1 MHSFIFSEF
10 SFKKPELS
18 FDFSE
23 FSGKMKSNGVIKM
36 IKESFSSRLKKALEM
51 REISQSELSK
61 RTGINKS
68 SISTYLKGEYKAK
81 QDKVDLIAQ
90 ALNVS
95 PAWLMGFDI
104 QPSGDT
110 IESDE
115 KIKGVKIP
123 VLGNVAAGIPITAIT
138 DVEDWEEI
146 PEKLASSGTYFA
158 LRIKGQSMEPRIKD
172 GDVVIVRQQSD
183 VDTGD
188 VAIVLVNGD
197 EATVKEIKKLDTGIM
212 LIGWNTAV
220 YSPRFYSAKDI
231 KSLPVRIIGK
241 VVELRGKF

>member
-1 MHSFIFSEF
+1 MD
-10 SFKKPELS
+10 FKDRLRDLRLS
-18 FDFSE
+18 RGLTLQQVADYV
-23 FSGKMKSNGVIKM
+23 G
-36 IKESFSSRLKKALEM
+36 LQKAAIYKYEHGLTVNP
-51 REISQSELSK
+51 K
-61 RTGINKS
+61 RSLIEKLATLFQVSPSYLLGINDEEEKS
-68 SISTYLKGEYKAK
+68 DSA
-81 QDKVDLIAQ
+81 
-90 ALNVS
+90 
-95 PAWLMGFDI
+95 
-104 QPSGDT
+104 
-110 IESDE
+110 
-115 KIKGVKIP
+115 IKGVRIP
-123 VLGNVAAGIPITAIT
+123 VLGNVAAGIPITAVT

-172 GDVVIVRQQSD
+172 GDVVIVKQQED
-183 VDTGD
+183 VDSGD

>member
-1 MHSFIFSEF
+1 MD
-10 SFKKPELS
+10 FKDRLRDLRLS
-18 FDFSE
+18 RGLTLQQVADYV
-23 FSGKMKSNGVIKM
+23 G
-36 IKESFSSRLKKALEM
+36 LQKAAIYKYEHGLTVNP
-51 REISQSELSK
+51 K
-61 RTGINKS
+61 RSLIEKLATLFQVSPSYLLGINDEEEKS
-68 SISTYLKGEYKAK
+68 DSA
-81 QDKVDLIAQ
+81 
-90 ALNVS
+90 
-95 PAWLMGFDI
+95 
-104 QPSGDT
+104 
-110 IESDE
+110 
-115 KIKGVKIP
+115 IKGVRIP

-146 PEKLASSGTYFA
+146 PEKMANNGNYFA
-158 LRIKGQSMEPRIKD
+158 LRIKGQSMEPRIKN
-172 GDVVIVRQQSD
+172 GDVVIVKQQED
-183 VDTGD
+183 VDSGD

>member
-1 MHSFIFSEF
+1 MFIGNNIR
-10 SFKKPELS
+10 KARELKGLTQ
-18 FDFSE
+18 DE
-23 FSGKMKSNGVIKM
+23 LAKRMGYKSRSTIARIENGDNDVSQSK
-36 IKESFSSRLKKALEM
+36 LKKFA
-51 REISQSELSK
+51 EILDV
-61 RTGINKS
+61 
-68 SISTYLKGEYKAK
+68 SIDFLLDDGKDKAS
-81 QDKVDLIAQ
+81 A
-90 ALNVS
+90 S
-95 PAWLMGFDI
+95 RP
-104 QPSGDT
+104 
-110 IESDE
+110 
-115 KIKGVKIP
+115 KGVRIP

-138 DVEDWEEI
+138 DVDDWEEI

-172 GDVVIVRQQSD
+172 GDVVIVKQQSD

>member
-1 MHSFIFSEF
+1 
-10 SFKKPELS
+10 
-18 FDFSE
+18 
-23 FSGKMKSNGVIKM
+23 M
-36 IKESFSSRLKKALEM
+36 IKENFSLRLKKALEM
-51 REISQSELSK
+51 RGVSQSELSK

-81 QDKVDLIAQ
+81 QDKVDLIAR
-90 ALNVS
+90 ALDVS

-104 QPSGDT
+104 QPSG
-110 IESDE
+110 ESNDHE
-115 KIKGVKIP
+115 QINGVKIP
-123 VLGNVAAGIPITAIT
+123 VIGTVAAGIPITAIT

-146 PEKLASSGTYFA
+146 PEAMAKTGSYFA
-158 LRIKGQSMEPRIKD
+158 LRIKGQSMEPRICN
-172 GDVVIVRQQSD
+172 GDVVIVKQQSD

-220 YSPRFYSAKDI
+220 YSPRFYSANDI
-231 KSLPVRIIGK
+231 KTLPVKIIGK

>member
-1 MHSFIFSEF
+1 
-10 SFKKPELS
+10 
-18 FDFSE
+18 
-23 FSGKMKSNGVIKM
+23 M
-36 IKESFSSRLKKALEM
+36 IKESFSLRLKKALEM
-51 REISQSELSK
+51 RGVSQSELSK

-81 QDKVDLIAQ
+81 QDKVDLIAR
-90 ALNVS
+90 ALDVS

-104 QPSGDT
+104 QPSG
-110 IESDE
+110 ESNDHE
-115 KIKGVKIP
+115 QINGVKIP
-123 VLGNVAAGIPITAIT
+123 VIGTVAAGIPITAIT

-146 PEKLASSGTYFA
+146 PKAMAKTGSYFA
-158 LRIKGQSMEPRIKD
+158 LRIKGQSMEPRICN
-172 GDVVIVRQQSD
+172 GDVVIVKQQSD

-212 LIGWNTAV
+212 LIGWNTSV

-231 KSLPVRIIGK
+231 KTLPVKIIGK

>member
-1 MHSFIFSEF
+1 MD
-10 SFKKPELS
+10 FKDRLRELRL
-18 FDFSE
+18 
-23 FSGKMKSNGVIKM
+23 
-36 IKESFSSRLKKALEM
+36 SRDLTLQQVADYVGLQKAAIYKYEHGLTVNP
-51 REISQSELSK
+51 K
-61 RTGINKS
+61 RSLIEKLAVLFQVSPSYLLGINDDEEKS
-68 SISTYLKGEYKAK
+68 DSVT
-81 QDKVDLIAQ
+81 
-90 ALNVS
+90 
-95 PAWLMGFDI
+95 
-104 QPSGDT
+104 
-110 IESDE
+110 
-115 KIKGVKIP
+115 KGVRIP
-123 VLGNVAAGIPITAIT
+123 VLGNVAAGIPITAVT

-172 GDVVIVRQQSD
+172 GDVVIVKQQSD

>member
-1 MHSFIFSEF
+1 MD
-10 SFKKPELS
+10 FKDRLRDLRLS
-18 FDFSE
+18 RGLTLQQVADYV
-23 FSGKMKSNGVIKM
+23 G
-36 IKESFSSRLKKALEM
+36 LQKAAIYKYEHGLTVNP
-51 REISQSELSK
+51 K
-61 RTGINKS
+61 RSLIEKLATLFQVSPSYLLGINDEEEKS
-68 SISTYLKGEYKAK
+68 DSVT
-81 QDKVDLIAQ
+81 
-90 ALNVS
+90 
-95 PAWLMGFDI
+95 
-104 QPSGDT
+104 
-110 IESDE
+110 
-115 KIKGVKIP
+115 KGVRIP

>member
-1 MHSFIFSEF
+1 
-10 SFKKPELS
+10 
-18 FDFSE
+18 
-23 FSGKMKSNGVIKM
+23 M
-36 IKESFSSRLKKALEM
+36 IKESFSLRLKKALEM
-51 REISQSELSK
+51 RGVSQSELSK

-81 QDKVDLIAQ
+81 QDKVDLIAR
-90 ALNVS
+90 ALDVS
-95 PAWLMGFDI
+95 PAWLMGFDV
-104 QPSGDT
+104 QPSG
-110 IESDE
+110 ESNDHE
-115 KIKGVKIP
+115 QINGVKIP
-123 VLGNVAAGIPITAIT
+123 VIGTVAAGIPITAIT

-146 PEKLASSGTYFA
+146 PEAMAKTGSYFA
-158 LRIKGQSMEPRIKD
+158 LRIKGQSMEPRICN
-172 GDVVIVRQQSD
+172 GDVVIVKQQSD

-231 KSLPVRIIGK
+231 KMLPVKIIGK
-241 VVELRGKF
+241 VVELRGKL

>member
-1 MHSFIFSEF
+1 MD
-10 SFKKPELS
+10 FKDRLRDLRLS
-18 FDFSE
+18 RGLTLQQVADYV
-23 FSGKMKSNGVIKM
+23 G
-36 IKESFSSRLKKALEM
+36 LQKAAIYKYEHGLTVNP
-51 REISQSELSK
+51 K
-61 RTGINKS
+61 RSLIEKLATLFQVSPSYLLGINDEEEKS
-68 SISTYLKGEYKAK
+68 DSAT
-81 QDKVDLIAQ
+81 
-90 ALNVS
+90 
-95 PAWLMGFDI
+95 
-104 QPSGDT
+104 
-110 IESDE
+110 
-115 KIKGVKIP
+115 KGVRIP

-172 GDVVIVRQQSD
+172 GDVVIVSQQSD

-231 KSLPVRIIGK
+231 KSLPVKIIGK

>member
-1 MHSFIFSEF
+1 MD
-10 SFKKPELS
+10 FKDRLRELRL
-18 FDFSE
+18 
-23 FSGKMKSNGVIKM
+23 
-36 IKESFSSRLKKALEM
+36 SRGLTLQQVADYVGLQKAAIYKYEHGLTVNP
-51 REISQSELSK
+51 K
-61 RTGINKS
+61 RSLIEKLAVLFQVSPSYLLGINDDEEKS
-68 SISTYLKGEYKAK
+68 DSVT
-81 QDKVDLIAQ
+81 
-90 ALNVS
+90 
-95 PAWLMGFDI
+95 
-104 QPSGDT
+104 
-110 IESDE
+110 
-115 KIKGVKIP
+115 KGVRIP
-123 VLGNVAAGIPITAIT
+123 VLGNVAAGIPITAVT

-197 EATVKEIKKLDTGIM
+197 EATVKEVKKLDTGIM

-231 KSLPVRIIGK
+231 KSLPVNIIGK

>member
-1 MHSFIFSEF
+1 MD
-10 SFKKPELS
+10 FKDRLRDLRLS
-18 FDFSE
+18 RGLTLQQVADYV
-23 FSGKMKSNGVIKM
+23 G
-36 IKESFSSRLKKALEM
+36 LQKAAIYKYEHGLTVNP
-51 REISQSELSK
+51 K
-61 RTGINKS
+61 RSLIEKLAVLFQVSPSYLLGINDDEEKS
-68 SISTYLKGEYKAK
+68 DSVT
-81 QDKVDLIAQ
+81 
-90 ALNVS
+90 
-95 PAWLMGFDI
+95 
-104 QPSGDT
+104 
-110 IESDE
+110 
-115 KIKGVKIP
+115 KGVRIP

-231 KSLPVRIIGK
+231 KSLPVKIIGK

>member
-1 MHSFIFSEF
+1 MFIGNNIRRAR
-10 SFKKPELS
+10 ELKGLTQ
-18 FDFSE
+18 DE
-23 FSGKMKSNGVIKM
+23 LAKRMGYKSRSTIARIENGDNDVSQSK
-36 IKESFSSRLKKALEM
+36 LKKFA
-51 REISQSELSK
+51 EILDV
-61 RTGINKS
+61 
-68 SISTYLKGEYKAK
+68 SIDFLLDDGKDKAS
-81 QDKVDLIAQ
+81 
-90 ALNVS
+90 VS
-95 PAWLMGFDI
+95 RP
-104 QPSGDT
+104 
-110 IESDE
+110 
-115 KIKGVKIP
+115 KGVRIP
-123 VLGNVAAGIPITAIT
+123 VLGNVAAGIPITAVT

-158 LRIKGQSMEPRIKD
+158 LRIKGQSMEPRIKN
-172 GDVVIVRQQSD
+172 GDVVIVRQQED

-197 EATVKEIKKLDTGIM
+197 EATVKEVKKLDTGIM

>member
-1 MHSFIFSEF
+1 MD
-10 SFKKPELS
+10 FKDRLRDLRLS
-18 FDFSE
+18 RGLTLQQVADYV
-23 FSGKMKSNGVIKM
+23 G
-36 IKESFSSRLKKALEM
+36 LQKAAIYKYEHGLTVNP
-51 REISQSELSK
+51 K
-61 RTGINKS
+61 RSLIEKLATLFQVSPSYLLGINDEEEKS
-68 SISTYLKGEYKAK
+68 DSA
-81 QDKVDLIAQ
+81 
-90 ALNVS
+90 
-95 PAWLMGFDI
+95 
-104 QPSGDT
+104 
-110 IESDE
+110 
-115 KIKGVKIP
+115 IKGVRIP

-138 DVEDWEEI
+138 DVDDWEEI
-146 PEKLASSGTYFA
+146 PEKMANNGNYFA

-172 GDVVIVRQQSD
+172 GDVVIVKQQED
-183 VDTGD
+183 VDSGD

>member
-1 MHSFIFSEF
+1 MFIGNNIRRAR
-10 SFKKPELS
+10 ELKGLTQ
-18 FDFSE
+18 DE
-23 FSGKMKSNGVIKM
+23 LAKRMGYKSRSTIARIENGDNDVSQSK
-36 IKESFSSRLKKALEM
+36 LKKFADILDV
-51 REISQSELSK
+51 
-61 RTGINKS
+61 
-68 SISTYLKGEYKAK
+68 SIDFLLDDGKDKAS
-81 QDKVDLIAQ
+81 
-90 ALNVS
+90 VS
-95 PAWLMGFDI
+95 RP
-104 QPSGDT
+104 
-110 IESDE
+110 
-115 KIKGVKIP
+115 KGVRIP

>member
-1 MHSFIFSEF
+1 MFIGNNIRRAR
-10 SFKKPELS
+10 ELKGLTQ
-18 FDFSE
+18 DE
-23 FSGKMKSNGVIKM
+23 LAKRMGYKSRSTIARIENGDNDVSQSK
-36 IKESFSSRLKKALEM
+36 LKKFA
-51 REISQSELSK
+51 EILDV
-61 RTGINKS
+61 
-68 SISTYLKGEYKAK
+68 SIDFLLDDGKDKAS
-81 QDKVDLIAQ
+81 
-90 ALNVS
+90 VS
-95 PAWLMGFDI
+95 RP
-104 QPSGDT
+104 
-110 IESDE
+110 
-115 KIKGVKIP
+115 KGVRIP

-158 LRIKGQSMEPRIKD
+158 LRIKGQSMEPRIKN
-172 GDVVIVRQQSD
+172 GDVVIVRQQED

-197 EATVKEIKKLDTGIM
+197 EATVKEVKKLDTGIM

>member
-1 MHSFIFSEF
+1 MD
-10 SFKKPELS
+10 FKDRLRELRL
-18 FDFSE
+18 
-23 FSGKMKSNGVIKM
+23 
-36 IKESFSSRLKKALEM
+36 SRGLTLQQVADYVGLQKAAIYKYEHGLTVNP
-51 REISQSELSK
+51 K
-61 RTGINKS
+61 RSLIEKLAVLFQVSPSYLLGINDDEEKS
-68 SISTYLKGEYKAK
+68 DSVT
-81 QDKVDLIAQ
+81 
-90 ALNVS
+90 
-95 PAWLMGFDI
+95 
-104 QPSGDT
+104 
-110 IESDE
+110 
-115 KIKGVKIP
+115 KGVRIP

-172 GDVVIVRQQSD
+172 GDVVIVKQQSD

-197 EATVKEIKKLDTGIM
+197 EATVKEVKKLDTGIM

-231 KSLPVRIIGK
+231 KSLPVKIIGK

>member
-1 MHSFIFSEF
+1 MFIGNNIRRAR
-10 SFKKPELS
+10 ELKGLTQ
-18 FDFSE
+18 DE
-23 FSGKMKSNGVIKM
+23 LAKRMGYKSRSTIARIENGDNDVSQSK
-36 IKESFSSRLKKALEM
+36 LKKFADILDV
-51 REISQSELSK
+51 
-61 RTGINKS
+61 
-68 SISTYLKGEYKAK
+68 SIDFLLDDGKDKAS
-81 QDKVDLIAQ
+81 
-90 ALNVS
+90 VS
-95 PAWLMGFDI
+95 RP
-104 QPSGDT
+104 
-110 IESDE
+110 
-115 KIKGVKIP
+115 KGVRIP

-183 VDTGD
+183 VDTGG

>member
-1 MHSFIFSEF
+1 MFIGNNIR
-10 SFKKPELS
+10 KARELKGLTQ
-18 FDFSE
+18 DE
-23 FSGKMKSNGVIKM
+23 LAKRMGYKSRSTIARIENGDNDVSQSK
-36 IKESFSSRLKKALEM
+36 LKKFA
-51 REISQSELSK
+51 EILDV
-61 RTGINKS
+61 
-68 SISTYLKGEYKAK
+68 SIDFLLDDGKDKAS
-81 QDKVDLIAQ
+81 A
-90 ALNVS
+90 S
-95 PAWLMGFDI
+95 RP
-104 QPSGDT
+104 
-110 IESDE
+110 
-115 KIKGVKIP
+115 KGVRIP

-138 DVEDWEEI
+138 DVEDYEEI
-146 PEKLASSGTYFA
+146 PEKMASSGTYFA

>member
-1 MHSFIFSEF
+1 MFIGNNIRRAR
-10 SFKKPELS
+10 ELKGLTQ
-18 FDFSE
+18 DE
-23 FSGKMKSNGVIKM
+23 LAKRMGYKSRSTIARIENGDNDVSQSK
-36 IKESFSSRLKKALEM
+36 LKKFA
-51 REISQSELSK
+51 EILDV
-61 RTGINKS
+61 
-68 SISTYLKGEYKAK
+68 SIDFLLDDGKDKAS
-81 QDKVDLIAQ
+81 
-90 ALNVS
+90 VS
-95 PAWLMGFDI
+95 RP
-104 QPSGDT
+104 
-110 IESDE
+110 
-115 KIKGVKIP
+115 KGVRIP
-123 VLGNVAAGIPITAIT
+123 VLGNVAAGIPITAVT

-172 GDVVIVRQQSD
+172 GDVVIVKHQED
-183 VDTGD
+183 VDSGD

>member
-1 MHSFIFSEF
+1 MFIGNNIRRAR
-10 SFKKPELS
+10 ELKGLTQ
-18 FDFSE
+18 DE
-23 FSGKMKSNGVIKM
+23 LAKRMGYKSRSTIARIENGDNDVSQSK
-36 IKESFSSRLKKALEM
+36 LKKFA
-51 REISQSELSK
+51 EILDV
-61 RTGINKS
+61 
-68 SISTYLKGEYKAK
+68 SIDFLLDDGKDKAS
-81 QDKVDLIAQ
+81 
-90 ALNVS
+90 VS
-95 PAWLMGFDI
+95 RP
-104 QPSGDT
+104 
-110 IESDE
+110 
-115 KIKGVKIP
+115 KGVRIP
-123 VLGNVAAGIPITAIT
+123 VLGNVAAGIPITAVT

-172 GDVVIVRQQSD
+172 GDVVIVKQQED
-183 VDTGD
+183 VDSGD

>member
-1 MHSFIFSEF
+1 MFIGNNIR
-10 SFKKPELS
+10 KARELKGLTQ
-18 FDFSE
+18 DE
-23 FSGKMKSNGVIKM
+23 LAKRMGYKSRSTIARIENGDNDVSQSK
-36 IKESFSSRLKKALEM
+36 LKKFA
-51 REISQSELSK
+51 EILDV
-61 RTGINKS
+61 
-68 SISTYLKGEYKAK
+68 SIDFLLDDGKDKAS
-81 QDKVDLIAQ
+81 
-90 ALNVS
+90 VS
-95 PAWLMGFDI
+95 RP
-104 QPSGDT
+104 
-110 IESDE
+110 
-115 KIKGVKIP
+115 KGVRIP

-158 LRIKGQSMEPRIKD
+158 LRIKGQSMEPRIKN
-172 GDVVIVRQQSD
+172 GDVVIVRQQED

-197 EATVKEIKKLDTGIM
+197 EATVKEVKKLDTGIM

>member
-1 MHSFIFSEF
+1 MD
-10 SFKKPELS
+10 FKDRLRDLRLS
-18 FDFSE
+18 RGLTLQQVADYVGLQKAAIYKYEHGLTVNPKRSLIEKLAVLFQVSPSYLLGINDDE
-23 FSGKMKSNGVIKM
+23 EKSNSV
-36 IKESFSSRLKKALEM
+36 
-51 REISQSELSK
+51 
-61 RTGINKS
+61 T
-68 SISTYLKGEYKAK
+68 
-81 QDKVDLIAQ
+81 
-90 ALNVS
+90 
-95 PAWLMGFDI
+95 
-104 QPSGDT
+104 
-110 IESDE
+110 
-115 KIKGVKIP
+115 KGVRIP

-158 LRIKGQSMEPRIKD
+158 LRIKGQSMEPRIKN
-172 GDVVIVRQQSD
+172 GDVVIVRQQED

-197 EATVKEIKKLDTGIM
+197 EATVKEVKKLDTGIM